1 MVVKAVLMP
10 KKTIRTNDGLGDFE
24 VIEERRE
31 KNLIHKP
38 LGSDDEESFDDSDW

>member
-1 MVVKAVLMP
+1 
-10 KKTIRTNDGLGDFE
+10 

-38 LGSDDEESFDDSDW
+38 LGSDDDSFDESDW